1 MRHYF
6 AIIHKDKGSDYGIS
20 FPDFPGCVTAARS
33 VEAVVK
39 AAVEALSGHIGL
51 MVATGQTIP
60 APSPI
65 ETVMATTREEQG
77 WPQLIQLPDPKP
89 GAVRLSVTLPEG
101 PAEGDRRLRRA
112 AGLYPLRPSG
122 ARGEEHDREIV
133 ARRGRHQA
141 QARAPRRG
149 VVPTS
154 PLRATRVAGRAPEN
168 RLKDFRELR
177 IRNRLTTRL
186 SGRRA

>member
-6 AIIHKDKGSDYGIS
+6 AIVHKDKGSDYGIS

-51 MVATGQTIP
+51 MVATGQAIP

-65 ETVMATTREEQG
+65 ETIMATAREEQG

-89 GAVRLSVTLPEG
+89 GAVRLSVTLPEDLLKAIDAF
-101 PAEGDRRLRRA
+101 AERQGYTRSGLLAHAAKRMIEASSRA
-112 AGLYPLRPSG
+112 AGG
-122 ARGEEHDREIV
+122 ARPKRKHPGWV
-133 ARRGRHQA
+133 
-141 QARAPRRG
+141 
-149 VVPTS
+149 
-154 PLRATRVAGRAPEN
+154 
-168 RLKDFRELR
+168 
-177 IRNRLTTRL
+177 
-186 SGRRA
+186 